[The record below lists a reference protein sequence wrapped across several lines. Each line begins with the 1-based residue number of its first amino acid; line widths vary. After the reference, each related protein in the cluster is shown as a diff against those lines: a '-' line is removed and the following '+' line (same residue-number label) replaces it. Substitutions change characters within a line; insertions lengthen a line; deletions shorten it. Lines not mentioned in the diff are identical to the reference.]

1 MGKRAV
7 KATKAIL
14 GHPVGQLNLS
24 GRHFRGSVS
33 VFSNFFF
40 FIEKFSL
47 SHRTHPEP
55 SSGQMNS
62 TGRCIWGRE

>member
-1 MGKRAV
+1 MVQVRVRVRVRVWVLNPSSQEENGKRAV

-40 FIEKFSL
+40 FY
-47 SHRTHPEP
+47 
-55 SSGQMNS
+55 
-62 TGRCIWGRE
+62 